1 MRIVTLGVDLAKN
14 VFQLCGVDA
23 KGKVVLR
30 RRVSRDQLAELAA
43 TLEPCTI
50 AIEACPSAHHWARE
64 FVKRGHTVR
73 MISPQ
78 FVKPFVKGNKNDGND
93 AQAIVEAAQRPTMRF
108 VPVKTI
114 EQQDIQS
121 LHRARSRLV
130 NNRTGLV
137 SQMRGI
143 LAERGIVFP
152 KSITRARREI
162 PRIVRD
168 LTQELSSLCRELL
181 SDLLEQLAQLDA
193 RIASMDRRIAT
204 VFRDSEPC
212 QRLAEI
218 SGVGPMTATAIVA
231 AIGNGSDF
239 KNGRH
244 LAAWLGLVP
253 RQHSSGERHR
263 LYGISKRGDKH
274 LRTMLIHG
282 ARAVVRIAPTKN
294 DYRHKWVQALRE
306 RRGVNRTIVAVA
318 NKNARIIWSVL
329 AKNEH
334 YRAAP

>member
-1 MRIVTLGVDLAKN
+1 
-14 VFQLCGVDA
+14 
-23 KGKVVLR
+23 
-30 RRVSRDQLAELAA
+30 
-43 TLEPCTI
+43 
-50 AIEACPSAHHWARE
+50 
-64 FVKRGHTVR
+64 

-93 AQAIVEAAQRPTMRF
+93 AQAIAEAAQRPTMRF
-108 VPVKTI
+108 VPVKTV

-121 LHRARSRLV
+121 LHRVRSRLV

-162 PRIVRD
+162 PRIVSDSSRD
-168 LTQELSSLCRELL
+168 LSGIARELL
-181 SDLLEQLAQLDA
+181 RDLLEQLGEL
-193 RIASMDRRIAT
+193 DRRIALMDRRLDS
-204 VFRDSEPC
+204 VFRASEPC
-212 QRLAEI
+212 QRLAKI
-218 SGVGPMTATAIVA
+218 SGVGPMTATAMVA
-231 AIGNGSDF
+231 AIGDGSDF

-253 RQHSSGERHR
+253 RQHSSGDRQC

-282 ARAVVRIAPTKN
+282 ARAVVRIAPTKT
-294 DYRHKWVQALRE
+294 DYRHQWVQEVRE

-318 NKNARIIWSVL
+318 NKNARIIWSIL

-334 YRAAP
+334 YRASH